1 MKQYKKWLLVFIIL
15 LLSGCAKPKTLEKIG
30 LVTTKG
36 YDLEEDGKIKGSLV
50 ILTVDPD
57 AKQKTTIITTKA
69 LTARGIRIHSDVISS
84 KKLLSG
90 QLRVVL
96 FSEAIAMHG
105 IKPFTDTFVRDP
117 SISDLIYM
125 GIVDG
130 QTEEMLG
137 IVNNQIPDIG
147 QHIYKEIDHNVR
159 WSLIPSST
167 LHETLQGNYAVGK
180 DPVLPI
186 LKRTKNRVRISGVA
200 LLKDNKM
207 VGKLGFN
214 QSYYIRTLQSS
225 LKSGAFEIPISGESL
240 GLNGDHL
247 PHKQLAVALDT
258 VFSKPKMELINKE
271 NLEFNLNLKI
281 NARIQEINAN
291 IDLKSPKTIHL
302 LEKEIARQME
312 KDITKI
318 IAYTKSVGSDPI
330 GLGETYRSSVRH
342 ANLTRKK
349 WHKMYP
355 KSKVNVNVK
364 FTIVK
369 TGIVE

>member
-1 MKQYKKWLLVFIIL
+1 MRKYKKFLLIFIIL

-36 YDLEEDGKIKGSLV
+36 YDLENDGKIKGSLV

-69 LTARGIRIHSDVISS
+69 LTARGIRIHSDVMSS

-96 FSEAIAMHG
+96 FSEAIAKRG
-105 IKPFTDTFVRDP
+105 IKPFTDTFIRDP
-117 SISDLIYM
+117 SISDLIYL
-125 GIVDG
+125 GVVDG

-167 LHETLQGNYAVGK
+167 LHETMQGNYAVGK
-180 DPVLPI
+180 DPVLPL
-186 LKRTKNRVRISGVA
+186 LKKTKNRVRVSGVA
-200 LLKDNKM
+200 LLKDNKL
-207 VGKLGFN
+207 VGKLSFY
-214 QSYYIRTLQSS
+214 QSFYVRTLESP
-225 LKSGAFEIPISGESL
+225 LKSGALEIPISGESL
-240 GLNGDHL
+240 GLKGDHL
-247 PHKQLAVALDT
+247 PHKQLAVAMDNVL
-258 VFSKPKMELINKE
+258 SKPKMELINKE

-281 NARIQEINAN
+281 NARIQEINAD

-302 LEKEIARQME
+302 LEKDIAKQME
-312 KDITKI
+312 KDIKKL
-318 IAYTKSVGSDPI
+318 IAYSQSVGSDPI

-342 ANLTRKK
+342 ANLTRER

-355 KSKVNVNVK
+355 KAKVNVSVK
-364 FTIVK
+364 FIIVK